1 MFKKLLG
8 IGLAFLLAVGAVFA
22 EEVDAIFKKYD
33 DGKLTATVKVKEKD
47 KENKVQEVEKDV
59 TYEVYAK
66 AKVKFGKK
74 AMDQTA
80 TEWLKTVKSGMGMK
94 LFIDEGTVTEISM
107 EKKKK

>member
-1 MFKKLLG
+1 MFRKFFAAVVASMLVVG
-8 IGLAFLLAVGAVFA
+8 GLFA
-22 EEVDAIFKKYD
+22 DEITGVFKKYD

-47 KENKVQEVEKDV
+47 KDNKLQEVEKDV

-80 TEWLKTVKSGMGMK
+80 TEWLKTAEKGKAMK